1 MSENIKFDGN
11 IYSSLTLDPE
21 HAVASENLE

>member
-1 MSENIKFDGN
+1 MFEKIKFDGN
-11 IYSSLTLDPE
+11 IYSSLTLAPE

>member
-1 MSENIKFDGN
+1 MLENIKFDGN
-11 IYSSLTLDPE
+11 IYSSLTLAPE